1 MQHADFLQGG
11 GAATGLSV
19 GGGAT
24 WLMNRHM
31 RLSAT
36 YDFTD
41 QRGSNNPTLQTTGS
55 YSRGIALL
63 TLRLGL

>member
-11 GAATGLSV
+11 GQSNGVTLGA
-19 GGGAT
+19 GAT
-24 WLMNRHM
+24 WLMNRNV

-41 QRGSNNPTLQTTGS
+41 QRAPAI
-55 YSRGIALL
+55 R
-63 TLRLGL
+63 R